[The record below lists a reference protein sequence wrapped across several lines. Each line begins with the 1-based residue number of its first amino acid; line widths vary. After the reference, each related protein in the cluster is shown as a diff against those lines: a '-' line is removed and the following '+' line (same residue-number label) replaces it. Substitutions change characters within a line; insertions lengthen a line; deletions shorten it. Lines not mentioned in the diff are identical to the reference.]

1 MILLREMTQCEKAIE
16 IIRKRLKVLERRMRV
31 DRRYGNFRAAS
42 EYAAIIRELRYI
54 LTEIERASGRKR
66 QNE

>member
-1 MILLREMTQCEKAIE
+1 MLQLKEMTEKAID
-16 IIRKRLKVLERRMRV
+16 IIQKRIKVLERRMRV

-54 LTEIERASGRKR
+54 LAEIERAGER
-66 QNE
+66 

>member
-1 MILLREMTQCEKAIE
+1 MLQLKEMTEKAID
-16 IIRKRLKVLERRMRV
+16 IIQKRIKVLERRMRV

-54 LTEIERASGRKR
+54 LAEIERVSGR
-66 QNE
+66 

>member
-1 MILLREMTQCEKAIE
+1 MLQLKEMTEKAID
-16 IIRKRLKVLERRMRV
+16 IIQKRIKVLERRMRV

-54 LTEIERASGRKR
+54 LAAIERAGER
-66 QNE
+66 